1 MKRFGQMRSLLF
13 IALLALAPAAHA
25 DNNAPA
31 PAAKPAATADGDK
44 LICRRETVIG
54 SNIPGKRVCKPR
66 SEIIAEQAAAREAAR
81 EISTPQGSASS
92 NN

>member
-31 PAAKPAATADGDK
+31 PAAKPAATPAAGTAAVAK
-44 LICRRETVIG
+44 
-54 SNIPGKRVCKPR
+54 PAKPAAPAGK
-66 SEIIAEQAAAREAAR
+66 
-81 EISTPQGSASS
+81 
-92 NN
+92 